1 MELLAHLLY
10 PGKHN
15 NYHPHATRTP
25 FLILVFL
32 FLVAFGS
39 INSVFF
45 SSRPKILGFA
55 TNIYTKEVI
64 DLTNKERVKAGL
76 EVVKESVTLDKV
88 AQAKAEDMFVKNY
101 WAHASPEGVMPWFFF
116 QKEEYHYLYAGE
128 NLARDF
134 YPSGA
139 VVAAWMA
146 SPSHKENLLSPNY
159 QETGVAV
166 MNGQFDGKDTTLIVQ
181 MFGTPLSSNVEVS
194 QTEVEPRTA
203 SFFTS
208 LSPEKKVQGLPIET
222 LGLTQKVYLGFSLV
236 LMAFFLF
243 DSFILIKNQVKHRA
257 RHPFF
262 HTILLGFIVFLI
274 VYLNKG
280 LIV

>member
-134 YPSGA
+134 YTSGA
-139 VVAAWMA
+139 VVAAWAA
-146 SPSHKENLLSPNY
+146 SPSHRDNLLSKNY
-159 QETGVAV
+159 KEIGVAV
-166 MNGQFDGKDTTLIVQ
+166 VNGLLDNRETTLVVQ
-181 MFGTPLSSNVEVS
+181 VFGTPLSSVDYLGKN
-194 QTEVEPRTA
+194 TESSEQSNFRM
-203 SFFTS
+203 SED
-208 LSPEKKVQGLPIET
+208 SPQVVKILPLAT
-222 LGLTQKVYLGFSLV
+222 LGLTQKIYLGFSL
-236 LMAFFLF
+236 
-243 DSFILIKNQVKHRA
+243 
-257 RHPFF
+257 
-262 HTILLGFIVFLI
+262 
-274 VYLNKG
+274 
-280 LIV
+280 